1 MAYGLAN
8 VAGSFL
14 GGRLADTNAARAL
27 VLVTLGLVTAS
38 AVLFLAR
45 SQPVPAVA
53 AILAW
58 AVFASSAPASVQYR
72 AVSLAGPAG
81 ALVTSLP
88 ASAAS
93 AGIALGSTASGIA
106 YTAAGPSAVIITGM
120 IIALGALALAVATR
134 RLRPPAIEPVDVAPL
149 TSPARMEAAT
159 GIAI

>member
-1 MAYGLAN
+1 M
-8 VAGSFL
+8 
-14 GGRLADTNAARAL
+14 
-27 VLVTLGLVTAS
+27 
-38 AVLFLAR
+38 
-45 SQPVPAVA
+45 A

-72 AVSLAGPAG
+72 AMSLAGPAG

-134 RLRPPAIEPVDVAPL
+134 RLRPPTDTTPQ
-149 TSPARMEAAT
+149 TSSTRAETESVLAA
-159 GIAI
+159 